1 MKKYFLIGI
10 LMAIV
15 PNICFGASARFTQLA
30 REKERKM
37 AELEKCMG
45 STKGLKIAGIS
56 TLGLSAVGVAAN
68 VVEAKKIKDYDSSI
82 ESTQQQIEKTQTEIE
97 KKKAELSKSQ
107 TETQQ
112 TPNKSIKSQESIVGT
127 AKTHD
132 GACWENTGGTNWTK
146 TDNCGNFSNGNW
158 MAEFSDDTYI
168 QGTSRCASN
177 SGNLLAGAVG
187 IPTGHGNY
195 CWCQMTSSDN
205 LSVPDNPAWVLGTYG
220 SNPPPANCDSY
231 CAKNCAYAAMDAPHF
246 RAALGQKAPESDK
259 QPDTQNK
266 NNGAKDANTT
276 PQTEENNSGSG
287 SGSNNSGKN
296 DNSTGSNENGSKGS
310 KSTTKE
316 SPTSTSNQTLLKTQC
331 EGRGGTWD
339 PTRHNAENDTIHGV
353 CVLPEMVV
361 STSAPS
367 GAPKVTD
374 PQKMLQN
381 VITQDIAA
389 IKNTPGKLG
398 DKIYIHGYTIS
409 NIQHLS
415 LHNNLYDAIEEFK
428 NRCYDNAGDPDNAY
442 SVIVGIDEDALGN
455 DSDEKYT
462 ENTVLPNLQQHI
474 VSRCECNDYDWE
486 RQGNK
491 CVKK

>member
-1 MKKYFLIGI
+1 MKRYFLIGI
-10 LMAIV
+10 IATIV

-30 REKERKM
+30 QEKERKI

-56 TLGLSAVGVAAN
+56 TLGLTAAGVAVNA
-68 VVEAKKIKDYDSSI
+68 VEAKKIKDYNRDI
-82 ESTQQQIEKTQTEIE
+82 ESTQTQIEKTQTEIE

-132 GACWENTGGTNWTK
+132 GECWENTGGNNWTK

-177 SGNLLAGAVG
+177 SDNLLAGAVG
-187 IPTGHGNY
+187 IPTGYGNY

-220 SNPPPANCDSY
+220 PNPTPANCDSY

-266 NNGAKDANTT
+266 NNEAKDEQKAGENKSNTKDEQKNNNDT
-276 PQTEENNSGSG
+276 GGNNPENK
-287 SGSNNSGKN
+287 NN
-296 DNSTGSNENGSKGS
+296 
-310 KSTTKE
+310 TK
-316 SPTSTSNQTLLKTQC
+316 NQTDKLWAVQC
-331 EGRGGTWD
+331 KDRGGTWD
-339 PTRHNAENDTIHGV
+339 PTRHNDEDDTIPGV

-374 PQKMLQN
+374 PHKMLQN
-381 VITQDIAA
+381 VIAQDIAA

-398 DKIYIHGYTIS
+398 DKIYIHGYTIN

-415 LHNNLYDAIEEFK
+415 LHDNLYDAIQEF
-428 NRCYDNAGDPDNAY
+428 NTRCYDNAGDPENAY
-442 SVIVGIDEDALGN
+442 SVIVGIDEDALGD

-462 ENTVLPNLQQHI
+462 ENTVLQNLEQHI
-474 VSRCECNDYDWE
+474 VSRCECNDYDWKK
-486 RQGNK
+486 QGNT